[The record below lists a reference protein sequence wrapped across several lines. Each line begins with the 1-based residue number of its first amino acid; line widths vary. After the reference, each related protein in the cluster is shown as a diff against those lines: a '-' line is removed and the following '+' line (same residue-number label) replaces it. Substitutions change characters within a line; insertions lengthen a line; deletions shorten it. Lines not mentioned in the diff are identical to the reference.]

1 MTINKYSEKEL
12 QEFRDMLQSN
22 MNEEQKDI
30 MNKMELLLDEFV
42 VGKPNKY
49 REEKLVNE
57 GVALIRRSQEI
68 EDELNSMT
76 TQNKEP

>member
-1 MTINKYSEKEL
+1 MKSRT
-12 QEFRDMLQSN
+12 
-22 MNEEQKDI
+22 
-30 MNKMELLLDEFV
+30 LLNLKA
-42 VGKPNKY
+42 GLL
-49 REEKLVNE
+49 EEKLVNE

>member
-42 VGKPNKY
+42 VGKPNKF
-49 REEKLVNE
+49 REEKL
-57 GVALIRRSQEI
+57 IQESVVLAKRCEEI
-68 EDELNSMT
+68 HKEINSET

>member
-30 MNKMELLLDEFV
+30 MNKMELLIDEFV
-42 VGKPNKY
+42 VGKPNKF
-49 REEKLVNE
+49 REEKLINE
-57 GVALIRRSQEI
+57 GVALVKRSKEI
-68 EDELNSMT
+68 EEELNS
-76 TQNKEP
+76 